1 MKNRI
6 LILFCLMLAG
16 CCFAPSNKFYVLSE
30 SLHEP
35 IVSKKIKIGVY
46 DILLPEYL
54 NRPQIILQKPQ
65 SYEVAVAEYNRW
77 AGDLSDMLKNALIN
91 NLRQAMPNSEVLP
104 VAFGVAPQYVIKIE
118 IEKFSGWLNDK
129 ALLNVNWQILNSKG
143 ETVVYQNSDYCENVE
158 KTYNSYVMAHSK
170 MWANFALD
178 ISGKFKTLE
187 H

>member
-118 IEKFSGWLNDK
+118 IEKFSGWFNNK
-129 ALLNVNWQILNSKG
+129 AVLQANWQILNQQGKIIFSKSS
-143 ETVVYQNSDYCENVE
+143 TYQKNIGKNYD
-158 KTYNSYVMAHSK
+158 SYVSAQSQQ
-170 MWANFALD
+170 WADLAFD
-178 ISGKFKTLE
+178 ISKKLKNL
-187 H
+187 